1 MKMNGNI
8 ITKKLNA
15 IETFATIKAIFLDL
29 DNTLVDR
36 DAAFQQY
43 IRAFF
48 LENQQGLKIEDLQF
62 ILQKDNHGY
71 TKRAVFCTWL
81 VAHFQLEHWTA
92 ERFWLDMKSR
102 LATYIPP
109 VAPGLKAQIKN
120 WQSEYIVA
128 ILSNGGSQ
136 NQRAKLHHAGLDDLF
151 EESQLFI
158 SGDLG
163 VAKPD
168 ARFFEIALKRF
179 GLQAK
184 EALMI
189 GDDLIN
195 DVEGAEAAGL
205 WADKCDVFFP
215 SMGQYTNHF
224 F

>member
-1 MKMNGNI
+1 MNGNI

-15 IETFATIKAIFLDL
+15 IETVATIKAIFLDL

-43 IRAFF
+43 IRSFF
-48 LENQQGLKIEDLQF
+48 SENQRDLNIEDLQF
-62 ILQKDNHGY
+62 ILQKDNHAY
-71 TKRAVFCTWL
+71 TKRSIFCSWFI
-81 VAHFQLEHWTA
+81 AHFQFEHWTA

-109 VAPGLKAQIKN
+109 VSSILKAQIKN
-120 WQSEYIVA
+120 WQSKYIVA

-136 NQRAKLHHAGLDDLF
+136 NQRAKLHYADLDDLF
-151 EESQLFI
+151 EEAQLFI

-168 ARFFEIALKRF
+168 THFFEIALNHF

-184 EALMI
+184 EAVMI
-189 GDDLIN
+189 GDDWKN

-205 WADKCDVFFP
+205 WAIHGVN
-215 SMGQYTNHF
+215 G
-224 F
+224 